1 MQLVHDPLVPPSEHH
16 HEVLD
21 GHGPVAMPGP
31 GTRPGRILNSLPL
44 EDGRRHC
51 GATSVLTKIRG
62 HTGPLGSCADCFAGF
77 QWRLTQH
84 RRKLPAVV
92 QRPRMRRNRFTKASS
107 LNFAGLGGSV
117 CRGRLEESGGGAAAW
132 ARGGGGRLLAGLWRE
147 KGELQPLQF
156 IDISRI

>member
-1 MQLVHDPLVPPSEHH
+1 MQLVHNPLVPPSEHH

-21 GHGPVAMPGP
+21 SHGPVAVPGP
-31 GTRPGRILNSLPL
+31 RTGPRRILNSLPL

-62 HTGPLGSCADCFAGF
+62 HTGPLSSCADCFAGF

-84 RRKLPAVV
+84 RRKLPAAVR
-92 QRPRMRRNRFTKASS
+92 RPRMRRNWFSKASS

-117 CRGRLEESGGGAAAW
+117 CRGRLEESGGDSCLGQG
-132 ARGGGGRLLAGLWRE
+132 RGQGDCLPDSGEKRGNCNTCNLLI
-147 KGELQPLQF
+147 P
-156 IDISRI
+156 